1 VKFTAG
7 KLLKGGKIVEV
18 LGITPDKG
26 ISVCYE
32 IYSDK
37 AFELKQ
43 YLPFNTQFV
52 WVREFN
58 FKENQHGLG

>member
-1 VKFTAG
+1 MTMRFTAG
-7 KLLKGGKIVEV
+7 KITKTNKIVEV
-18 LGITPDKG
+18 LGITPNKG

-37 AFELKQ
+37 AYELKQ
-43 YLPFNTQFV
+43 YLPLDTQFT

-58 FKENQHGLG
+58 FTKE

>member
-1 VKFTAG
+1 MKFTAG
-7 KLLKGGKIVEV
+7 KLPNGKIVEV
-18 LGITPDKG
+18 LGVTPDKG

-32 IYSDK
+32 VYSDK

-43 YLPFNTQFV
+43 YLPLATRFV

>member
-1 VKFTAG
+1 MKFTAG

-18 LGITPDKG
+18 LGITPSKG

-37 AFELKQ
+37 AYELKQ
-43 YLPFNTQFV
+43 YLPLTTPFV

-58 FKENQHGLG
+58 FKE